1 MGGSN
6 KLKQER
12 NRAYLLIGLLLF
24 VVGGMASAVTVLAN
38 VHTVIP
44 VVSVIDANGHV
55 VKQQVVNKETITG
68 QESFVQSQVYD
79 FIMYCNTFDPDWRQ
93 RFADL
98 CRLHSTQAVA
108 GQYEAE
114 TSPDNPNNPY
124 YQLGQGGRRYPKITG
139 ITSLG
144 KDAYQVSFQSI
155 TEKAGSPP
163 KTDLLHRARPLHLH
177 VQTPCTWRPLGKRA
191 GLRHNGLPQGP
202 RAEPPVTDLYKE
214 TDHEIQRD
222 CSRCCPHCWHVD
234 FAGLG
239 AGPRGEVAACVGDG

>member
-1 MGGSN
+1 MKFFGKGTFLGDASTRSTQLGGSN

-12 NRAYLLIGLLLF
+12 NRAYLFIALLLF
-24 VVGGMASAVTVLAN
+24 VIGGLASAVTVLAN
-38 VHTVIP
+38 IHTVVP

-55 VKQQVVNKETITG
+55 TKQQVVNKETITG

-79 FIMYCNTFDPDWRQ
+79 FIMYCNTFDPNWRQ

-108 GQYEAE
+108 AQYDAE

-124 YQLGQGGRRYPKITG
+124 YQLGQGGRRYPKVTG

-155 TEKAGSPP
+155 TEKPGSPSQTEYYTALVRYTFTF
-163 KTDLLHRARPLHLH
+163 KPLA
-177 VQTPCTWRPLGKRA
+177 LGDRWENSLGYATTAYRKDQE
-191 GLRHNGLPQGP
+191 L
-202 RAEPPVTDLYKE
+202 
-214 TDHEIQRD
+214 
-222 CSRCCPHCWHVD
+222 SRQ
-234 FAGLG
+234 
-239 AGPRGEVAACVGDG
+239 

>member
-1 MGGSN
+1 MNFGKWTFKGDPSTQSAQLGGSN

-38 VHTVIP
+38 IHTVIP

-55 VKQQVVNKETITG
+55 VKQQVVNKEAITG
-68 QESFVQSQVYD
+68 QESFIQSQVYD

-93 RFADL
+93 HFADL
-98 CRLHSTQAVA
+98 CRLHSTQTVA
-108 GQYEAE
+108 GQYDAE

-163 KTDLLHRARPLHLH
+163 KTDYYTALVRYTFTFKPLA
-177 VQTPCTWRPLGKRA
+177 LGDRWENALGYATTAYRKDQE
-191 GLRHNGLPQGP
+191 L
-202 RAEPPVTDLYKE
+202 
-214 TDHEIQRD
+214 
-222 CSRCCPHCWHVD
+222 SRQ
-234 FAGLG
+234 
-239 AGPRGEVAACVGDG
+239 

>member
-1 MGGSN
+1 MKFGKKTFLGDNETQAAQLGGSN

-108 GQYEAE
+108 GQYDAE
-114 TSPDNPNNPY
+114 TSPDNPNNLY

-163 KTDLLHRARPLHLH
+163 KTDYYTALVRYTFTFKPLA
-177 VQTPCTWRPLGKRA
+177 LGDRWENALGYATTAYRKDQE
-191 GLRHNGLPQGP
+191 L
-202 RAEPPVTDLYKE
+202 
-214 TDHEIQRD
+214 
-222 CSRCCPHCWHVD
+222 SRQ
-234 FAGLG
+234 
-239 AGPRGEVAACVGDG
+239 